1 MNMGSLVRYKFLKYP
16 CLAKI
21 DFVRDYLRRRLPIQ
35 FVYLNIPGVIVN
47 NK

>member
-1 MNMGSLVRYKFLKYP
+1 MGYIVGYNFLKYP

-21 DFVRDYLRRRLPIQ
+21 DFVRDYLRRRLLIQ
-35 FVYLNIPGVIVN
+35 FTYLNIPEVIIS